1 MATLNYGT
9 RQLDCKIVY
18 YGPALGG
25 KTTNLMRLHQF
36 LPAES
41 AGELTNLATRQDRTL
56 YFDLLPVNLGRVGD
70 YYVKVHLFTVPGQV
84 YYNAT
89 RRVVLSGVD
98 GVVMVFDSSPDRED
112 ANYQSLANLEENLQ
126 SHGLSIDS
134 IPIVFQYNK
143 RDLPDAMALE
153 FMSRSLNPDRR
164 YEEFAASALHGEG
177 VQETLKSISSQ
188 VFSRIEADLPSR
200 PAPRP
205 LVRPPVH
212 RPADTTA
219 GTEAETELE
228 ALSRL
233 NTGESPPAPEVPA
246 EPQRPQA
253 PPEDPGPLRFRQLS
267 DLRYTG
273 LLLGHAVVDVSPVPP
288 REGAPD
294 FSAMIEFRPTI
305 GNTRLEKARYWKVP
319 DGSSDPAVEV
329 YESRPV
335 AGERPSRLWRVG
347 GTDGSAEIFLQW
359 PAPLGR
365 LQLTPEGRRGLPAV
379 NAGRN

>member
-25 KTTNLMRLHQF
+25 KTTNLMRLHEI

-56 YFDLLPVNLGRVGD
+56 YFDLLPVSLGRVGD

-126 SHGLSIDS
+126 SHGLSMES

-143 RDLPDAMALE
+143 RDLSDAMSLD
-153 FMSRSLNPDRR
+153 FMSRSLNPDGRF
-164 YEEFAASALHGEG
+164 EEFGASAINGEG

-188 VFSRIEADLPSR
+188 VFARIESDLPSR

-205 LVRPPVH
+205 LA
-212 RPADTTA
+212 RPAVPATSPSPEIPPE
-219 GTEAETELE
+219 TEADLQMATPE
-228 ALSRL
+228 
-233 NTGESPPAPEVPA
+233 ESSSPDPVVVDLPS
-246 EPQRPQA
+246 A
-253 PPEDPGPLRFRQLS
+253 PPDARAPGPIRFRQLS

-273 LLLGHAVVDVSPVPP
+273 LKVGHAIVDVSPVPP

-294 FSAMIEFRPTI
+294 LTATIEFRPAL
-305 GNTRLEKARYWKVP
+305 GNTRLEKTRLWKVSP
-319 DGSSDPAVEV
+319 GSYDQGVEV

-335 AGERPSRLWRVG
+335 GDERLSRLWSVKG
-347 GTDGSAEIFLQW
+347 EGGSAELYLQW
-359 PAPLGR
+359 PALLG
-365 LQLTPEGRRGLPAV
+365 QVQITPEGRRRPPGM
-379 NAGRN
+379 GSGKR